1 MLFFDTFPVFLYIDP
16 AAAGQITAV
25 ISGAVIS
32 LGIMIGVFRTRIA
45 MFFKKHAIARME
57 KRIRKE
63 AAHDAVKEEC

>member
-1 MLFFDTFPVFLYIDP
+1 MLLFDTYAVFLYIDP
-16 AAAGQITAV
+16 GMAGQIVAV

-32 LGIMIGVFRTRIA
+32 LGIMIGVFRTKIA

-63 AAHDAVKEEC
+63 AAKDAVKEEC